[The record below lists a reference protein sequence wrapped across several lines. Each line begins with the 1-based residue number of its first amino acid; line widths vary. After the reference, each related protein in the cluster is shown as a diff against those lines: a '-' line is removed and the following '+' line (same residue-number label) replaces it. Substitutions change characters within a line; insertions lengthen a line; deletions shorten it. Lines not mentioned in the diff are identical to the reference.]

1 MAVASAITP
10 SGGKLA
16 GKHGL
21 GMLCVAASSPA
32 GYDVLDTNWRIAN
45 EIAAQR
51 GAQMDPSD
59 LRLMAP
65 IHVAE
70 TREQAVANVQWGF
83 EKFLHYSY
91 SLRAEG
97 PVAIGLPTAINM
109 DNIEELNRT
118 GKASIGTPD
127 DAVAMLERFWQ
138 KTGGFGCMLI
148 LAHNWANFEATKK
161 SYEMFMRYVLPKFA
175 GRNEARE
182 GSLTWIRGHREEFSS
197 AGKAAALKVVNA
209 YLAEQA
215 AKTKPEAAE

>member
-1 MAVASAITP
+1 MASAITP

-21 GMLCVAASSPA
+21 GMLCVAASSAA

-45 EIAAQR
+45 EVAAQR
-51 GAQMDPSD
+51 GAQMDAND

-161 SYEMFMRYVLPKFA
+161 SYEMFMRYVLPNLA

-182 GSLTWIRGHREEFSS
+182 GSLTGSAASREEF
-197 AGKAAALKVVNA
+197 AARGIAPN
-209 YLAEQA
+209 
-215 AKTKPEAAE
+215 P

>member
-1 MAVASAITP
+1 
-10 SGGKLA
+10 
-16 GKHGL
+16 
-21 GMLCVAASSPA
+21 
-32 GYDVLDTNWRIAN
+32 DTNWRIAN
-45 EIAAQR
+45 ELAAQR

-91 SLRAEG
+91 SLRPEG

-138 KTGGFGCMLI
+138 KTGGAGCL
-148 LAHNWANFEATKK
+148 LVGAPDWGARAGPKK
-161 SYEMFMRYVLPKFA
+161 NRD
-175 GRNEARE
+175 R
-182 GSLTWIRGHREEFSS
+182 
-197 AGKAAALKVVNA
+197 
-209 YLAEQA
+209 
-215 AKTKPEAAE
+215 